1 MYMAAIAG
9 AFVVCCCCSSSS
21 SVLAYINGM
30 IPGTPLYAVKKLKGN
45 VKYYMSTGD
54 RHVCKLIYNSLKT
67 NKEKYVNTNYPSLVN
82 SNLSEAERGV
92 IEKIYRMDGKC
103 ADTNKVDDYLNAFI
117 ETDKKP
123 LHVDISGDCKEIKN
137 SVKNKPFSNS
147 NLYIWD
153 RSKNTFVETAKYIEG
168 KISKTKLERLAKRCI
183 KAGVEIS

>member
-54 RHVCKLIYNSLKT
+54 HHVCKLIYNSLKT
-67 NKEKYVNTNYPSLVN
+67 NKEKYANTNYPSLVN

-103 ADTNKVDDYLNAFI
+103 ADTNKVDDYLNAFV